1 MRNAKIVYN
10 SAVTNNKQQRM
21 KEKLQNTI
29 KGLVASL
36 ILLSSLEALIFYP
49 EYLTQIVIVSS
60 VVLTGFLFWALR
72 VNIRSFSTIAA
83 LLTTILLAA
92 SSFLMMVFVEGTG
105 YKQLYIGFSVFAF
118 FMLVTRLA
126 GMKVYEIQRM
136 AYEQQY
142 SYVDFSLLLS
152 SFFFYAGFFGLYLHI
167 EAFELWHLLLSIF
180 LSNTVLFFLFFYFN
194 DLWLRKIW
202 LYVFVL
208 TFIILEMTWTLSF
221 WPTGLLG
228 RGAVLFFA
236 YYLLSGLGKHY
247 LKETFSYKV
256 LREYVIV
263 GIIVLALILSTTQ
276 WTY

>member
-1 MRNAKIVYN
+1 MKYEKNTDIE
-10 SAVTNNKQQRM
+10 TFLM
-21 KEKLQNTI
+21 KEKLQNTT
-29 KGLVASL
+29 KALAVSLVLFASL
-36 ILLSSLEALIFYP
+36 QALIFYP
-49 EYLTQIVIVSS
+49 EFLLQNIVVSGF
-60 VVLTGFLFWALR
+60 VLSGLCFWAFR

-83 LLTTILLAA
+83 FLTALLLAV
-92 SSFLMMVFVEGTG
+92 SSFLMMVFIEGTV
-105 YKQLYIGFSVFAF
+105 YKQLYVIFACFSFFA
-118 FMLVTRLA
+118 LVNRFI

-142 SYVDFSLLLS
+142 SYVDFAMLLT
-152 SFFFYAGFFGLYLHI
+152 SFFFYSGFFGLYLHI
-167 EAFELWHLLLSIF
+167 EAFQLWHLLLAVF
-180 LSNTVLFFLFFYFN
+180 ASNAVMFFLFFYFN
-194 DLWLRKIW
+194 DLSLKKIW

-247 LKETFSYKV
+247 LKETFSVKV

-263 GIIVLALILSTTQ
+263 GAIVLALILSTTQ